1 MNSPQDDPLVRQVRR
16 TLDRG
21 TADPDAEL
29 DRRVRAA
36 LAGQGAGAARPEAAE
51 RRAWLAGGLALAA
64 GVSAFV
70 LLPMLHR
77 EPVAPVAPTAPAVH
91 MTVPSEDPELLENL
105 ELLDALGDTAD
116 AT

>member
-1 MNSPQDDPLVRQVRR
+1 MNSPQDDPLVREVRR
-16 TLDRG
+16 TLERG
-21 TADPDAEL
+21 TAVPDAEL

-36 LAGQGAGAARPEAAE
+36 LAGQGAGAPRPHTGE

-70 LLPMLHR
+70 LLPMLQR
-77 EPVAPVAPTAPAVH
+77 EPAVPVPPAEPAVH
-91 MTVPSEDPELLENL
+91 MAVPSEDPEFLENL
-105 ELLDALGDTAD
+105 ELLDTLGDTAD